1 MPLVIQ
7 GNADTQANKKL
18 SEAEL
23 RQTIDFC
30 ANAFAPSEPEERKR
44 VMELIAAGKEN
55 EIDESKAA
63 VSAKDKTIMDGMT
76 ARKMM
81 RTEDTYHIDAYVADN
96 FHGLKLRL
104 ERGQLGLARA

>member
-1 MPLVIQ
+1 
-7 GNADTQANKKL
+7 
-18 SEAEL
+18 
-23 RQTIDFC
+23 
-30 ANAFAPSEPEERKR
+30 
-44 VMELIAAGKEN
+44 MELIAAGKEN